1 MGKRLLPFRQYN
13 EHDVINMFALDD
25 SVLTA
30 TQSFTET
37 HSGDAGVFVK
47 VTAGNLN
54 DDPVKYDLT
63 STNSYLG
70 KTNYPF
76 VGNEGKGMYPS
87 VTLKVAPASSGD
99 IRPLGLTLWETAK
112 YDENGQ
118 KLIYYPQKA
127 YENQVLLPGQS
138 VPVATKGIFTLT
150 SEAYTTSGGK
160 WLVGNP
166 FVLSATAGKV
176 SGVDPTY
183 NAGAG
188 AQIIGT
194 ILATGSRGDN
204 GATIADKYAG
214 NYAMIKLN
222 A

>member
-47 VTAGNLN
+47 ISNGNL
-54 DDPVKYDLT
+54 DLDPVIYG
-63 STNSYLG
+63 SNAYLG
-70 KTNYPF
+70 KTDYPF
-76 VGNEGKGMYPS
+76 VGSNGTQTYPS
-87 VTLKVAPASSGD
+87 VSLKITPASSGD
-99 IRPLGLTLWETAK
+99 IRPLGITLWETAK

-127 YENQVLLPGQS
+127 AENQVLLPGQA

-150 SEAYTTSGGK
+150 ASGYNNNAN
-160 WLVGNP
+160 WAVGNP
-166 FVLSATAGKV
+166 FVLSAQAGKV
-176 SGVDPTY
+176 SGVASTY
-183 NAGAG
+183 NAAGGA
-188 AQIIGT
+188 AVIGT
-194 ILATGSRGDN
+194 ILATGTRGAN
-204 GATIADKYAG
+204 GATLADKYSG
-214 NYAMIKLN
+214 SFTMIKLN